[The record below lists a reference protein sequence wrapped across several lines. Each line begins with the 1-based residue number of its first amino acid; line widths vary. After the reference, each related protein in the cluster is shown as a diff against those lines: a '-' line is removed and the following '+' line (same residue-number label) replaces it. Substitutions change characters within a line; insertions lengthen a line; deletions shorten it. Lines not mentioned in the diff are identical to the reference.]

1 MPLSV
6 DYESPIDLEAIR
18 AKLREIGQ
26 ESVLQFEAKL
36 APEERERLIASIAGI
51 DLDAV
56 PGWLERYVKS
66 KPSFAPPADLA
77 PAPYY
82 PADPKSPVRSWDRER
97 YRAAGE
103 KLLRAGAVSV
113 FTVAGGQGTRLGYD
127 GPKGCYPATPVTGK
141 PLFRCVAEW
150 ILAAQRRYD
159 CIIPWYI
166 MTSEANHDVTLAFF
180 RDQNWFGLEA
190 HNVMLFK
197 QGMMPTF
204 DRETGDILLAAR
216 DRIATNPDGHGGSL
230 RALYVTGA
238 LEDMKARGVKHLS
251 YVQIDNPS
259 VRVIDPVFIGLH
271 AEADDSSGEM
281 SSKMVAKRDASE
293 RVGVFC
299 TGGGKLMIAEYSDL
313 SAEMAAETDER
324 GMLRYIAGSPAI
336 HMISVDFVMRLNQ
349 KSDSGAALPF
359 HRADKKTPFI
369 DRKTGELVQ
378 PTEPNGVKLETFVFD
393 ALAECESSVLLET
406 DRIEEFAPI
415 KNAEGED
422 SAVTSAA
429 IQTERAARW
438 LEQAGV
444 EIPRDAQGSPD
455 CRLEISPL
463 VAMSP
468 RDLREMDL
476 PKSIERGETF
486 ALTGD

>member
-1 MPLSV
+1 M
-6 DYESPIDLEAIR
+6 R
-18 AKLREIGQ
+18 A
-26 ESVLQFEAKL
+26 
-36 APEERERLIASIAGI
+36 
-51 DLDAV
+51 
-56 PGWLERYVKS
+56 
-66 KPSFAPPADLA
+66 
-77 PAPYY
+77 
-82 PADPKSPVRSWDRER
+82 WDREK

-103 KLLRAGAVSV
+103 RLLRAGAVSV

-127 GPKGCYPATPVTGK
+127 GPKGCYPATPITAK

-150 ILAAQRRYD
+150 IIAAQRQYD
-159 CIIPWYI
+159 CVIPWYI
-166 MTSEANHDVTLAFF
+166 MTSEANHDVTVAFF
-180 RDQNWFGLEA
+180 KDQNWFGLQA

-197 QGMMPTF
+197 QGLMPTF
-204 DRETGDILLAAR
+204 DRETGRILLASK
-216 DRIATNPDGHGGSL
+216 DSIATNPDGHGGSL

-271 AEADDSSGEM
+271 AEAEDSSGEM
-281 SSKMVAKRDASE
+281 SSKMVPKRDATE

-299 TGGGKLMIAEYSDL
+299 TSKGKLLIAEYSDL
-313 SAEMAAETDER
+313 DKKLAAEKDER
-324 GMLRYIAGSPAI
+324 GMLRYISGSPAI
-336 HMISVDFVMRLNQ
+336 HMISVDFITRLNEQ
-349 KSDSGAALPF
+349 SDSGAALPF
-359 HRADKKTPFI
+359 HRADKKAPFI
-369 DRKTGELVQ
+369 DMATGKLVE

-393 ALAECESSVLLET
+393 ALAECESSVVLET

-422 SAVTSAA
+422 SAATSAA

-438 LEQAGV
+438 LEKAGV
-444 EIPRDAQGSPD
+444 KIPRDAQGQPD

-468 RDLREMDL
+468 RDLLDRKL
-476 PKSIERGETF
+476 PESIASGETF
-486 ALTGD
+486 ALAGD